1 MDLIKHLNEND
12 KIRNICI
19 LAHVDHGKTT
29 LVDNLISSNKIISD
43 KNIGK
48 VKYLDSRED
57 EQKRQITMKSSS
69 ILLKHTY
76 SKLYLSEIFNDIT
89 DSTKGGNNQCNV
101 KNENYEM
108 HVNHKEFVKNDNNE
122 NALKCGKDSIN
133 IEKECGDSKENDE
146 ESLVRTRNNNY
157 VSDNNHN
164 NSRSSGTHLINII
177 DTPGHVDFSSEVSTC
192 VRICDGSLILIDCIE
207 GLCSQTK
214 TVLRQTWKEMIKSI
228 IVINKIDKLITNQ
241 NMDSIS
247 AYEHIN
253 NIIEQVNA
261 YIYQLYIEENMNNE
275 NIETSELEK
284 YSYSPLKGNVL
295 LCSSIH
301 CWCVDMNIFSI
312 LFCKKMN
319 IDLNNS
325 YKIKKYMWN
334 QYYFNMKEKK
344 ILKIPNDTNYSC
356 NNMSTKKK
364 KKKNLFSLVV
374 LDFLWKI
381 YDITTINRDDD
392 KIKKL
397 CSELNISDQFLKKNQ
412 QNNSENNTFILTY
425 IMSHFLNLS
434 RSIFNACIEMFP
446 SPKSIDESRL
456 FKIFPSLYNEKIYKN
471 IINCSLTNEF
481 TIIYISKY
489 ICANIHNNTL
499 VGFKGFYD
507 KNTFL
512 SICRIY
518 SGMLYQNMIL
528 YICGKSIKT
537 VVKKI
542 YICMGGDL
550 LPINEAFAGNIVAVY
565 LSIINDGD
573 HSCVHN
579 DTNRINGLKEQEIIN
594 MSDHNLCEKFGQH
607 NNGYVGQNERG
618 EEEKVEEVKEVL
630 KEEKEKD
637 VDEVEEEET
646 LFENNN
652 GCSLDNKKKIMNR
665 SGNCTPTNNKT
676 KNTNDQFCINT
687 PLNIGGSCNT
697 EDLQYLSNT
706 LMKLI
711 KNKQNKKE
719 HNIFLMNNDGIF
731 LNKNITLSSQE
742 NMDSFILPFSDTS
755 STILHTIIEPKN
767 IQDMN
772 KFLYGLI
779 LLYTCDTS
787 IDIDFNEKGEYILKF
802 CGEIHM
808 QKCLSDFVNIY
819 SNIEIK
825 TSDTNISI
833 REGISDNYIKV
844 KRKKN
849 KIHDNL
855 KDLYNYYL
863 KIHMDSHHKIS
874 ENNNNYNYNNMNG
887 EIAKDSYKIVAGNE
901 NCNIISKEK
910 NSICN
915 NNADDGNYFTKMK
928 KDGLEHLFKNIN
940 LEKEN
945 HFLNILFNYSHNTI
959 CHKLNNNSFY
969 VFLSVLD
976 MPENMLHFFDKHYS
990 NIQTILE
997 NRSISPS
1004 LLNYSKIDLSCKNE
1018 YFMYKQCLINLEKC
1032 VNDLCFSDNIDYD
1045 NIIENRLSKSIV
1057 SSSVK
1062 REEGEWDK
1070 AEDKEKEKVAERDKE
1085 KVKEGKS
1092 KIHELNQI
1100 INENLTHDSNDEE
1113 SQHNNNDRNIMNDY
1127 NSTENTKRDSNYHNN
1142 EKISSLRKNKN
1153 FQLELWDIC
1162 VQNGSITLLYIKKY
1176 FNKKKNNEYIL
1187 DNILTNEKYK
1197 NIINQRSFVDT
1208 YLSDTNSDIN
1218 IYLNNISLGFKL
1230 ASKYGPIAQEPIRGA
1245 LFVIEGLIID
1255 EASNDEPFEDGNSKD
1270 NLEDKINAGNIIA
1283 LMKEACLNSMQQ
1295 NKLRIFEPMLR
1306 LNLTCESNV
1315 LGKVYNVLLKRR
1327 CSILSEEI
1335 KDGYFLYCID
1345 AYLPLFNSF
1354 KLAEELRSKCSGN
1367 VIYDIQ
1373 FSHWNKLNEDIF
1385 LLNDSSSVI
1394 YDEDFDIKL
1403 TDNTATEI
1411 VNYIRRAKGLETNEK
1426 IIQKPEKQ
1434 CTLKK

>member
-1 MDLIKHLNEND
+1 MDLVKHLNDSNR
-12 KIRNICI
+12 IRNICI

-48 VKYLDSRED
+48 VKYLDNRED

-76 SKLYLSEIFNDIT
+76 
-89 DSTKGGNNQCNV
+89 
-101 KNENYEM
+101 NENYLNEM
-108 HVNHKEFVKNDNNE
+108 FISGDASGYGSSGKDPVMQGRSEEDVRRNGNEEATTLGERKNDRVD
-122 NALKCGKDSIN
+122 AKKLF
-133 IEKECGDSKENDE
+133 GDSREGGEKITTGEN
-146 ESLVRTRNNNY
+146 S
-157 VSDNNHN
+157 S
-164 NSRSSGTHLINII
+164 NSCSSNTYLINII

-214 TVLRQTWKEMIKSI
+214 IVLRQTWKEMIKCI
-228 IVINKIDKLITNQ
+228 LVINKIDKLITNKH
-241 NMDSIS
+241 MDSMS

-261 YIYQLYIEENMNNE
+261 YIYQLYVEENMNNE

-284 YSYSPLKGNVL
+284 HSYSPLKGNVL

-301 CWCVDMNIFSI
+301 CWCVDINIFSF

-319 IDLNNS
+319 IDVSNCH
-325 YKIKKYMWN
+325 KIKKYMWN

-344 ILKIPNDTNYSC
+344 ILKIPNDTTFST
-356 NNMSTKKK
+356 NNNAIKK

-374 LDFLWKI
+374 LDFLWQI

-397 CSELNISDQFLKKNQ
+397 CAELNISDSFLKKSQSTGKGSTSQAANKSS
-412 QNNSENNTFILTY
+412 NNKASAGCSGGSGVNPESNTFVLTY

-446 SPKSIDESRL
+446 SPKRIDEGRL
-456 FKIFPSLYNEKIYKN
+456 FKIFPSLYNEKIYEN
-471 IINCSLTNEF
+471 IINCSTTRDF
-481 TIIYISKY
+481 TTIYISKY
-489 ICANIHNNTL
+489 ICANVQNNTL

-518 SGMLYQNMIL
+518 SGVLYQNMIL
-528 YICGKSIKT
+528 YICGKGIKT
-537 VVKKI
+537 IVKRI

-550 LPINEAFAGNIVAVY
+550 LPIKEAFAGNIVAVY
-565 LSIINDGD
+565 LSIINEKE
-573 HSCVHN
+573 CQ
-579 DTNRINGLKEQEIIN
+579 NGKD
-594 MSDHNLCEKFGQH
+594 M
-607 NNGYVGQNERG
+607 ERG
-618 EEEKVEEVKEVL
+618 NLPNEGEKREEEYIRGDTE
-630 KEEKEKD
+630 
-637 VDEVEEEET
+637 
-646 LFENNN
+646 
-652 GCSLDNKKKIMNR
+652 CSLEKKKIMNN
-665 SGNCTPTNNKT
+665 SGSFTNIENEM
-676 KNTNDQFCINT
+676 KNADDIYTNGHTHMD
-687 PLNIGGSCNT
+687 GCNT
-697 EDLQYLSNT
+697 RGNLQYLSKT
-706 LMKLI
+706 LMNLI
-711 KNKQNKKE
+711 KNKRSKKE
-719 HNIFLMNNDGIF
+719 QNIFLMNNDGIF
-731 LNKNITLSSQE
+731 LNKNITLSSQK
-742 NMDSFILPFSDTS
+742 NMDSFILPFADTC

-767 IQDMN
+767 IQDMS

-779 LLYTCDTS
+779 LLHTCDTS
-787 IDIDFNEKGEYILKF
+787 IDIDFNDRGEYILKF

-833 REGISDNYIKV
+833 REGINENNIKV
-844 KRKKN
+844 KKKKN
-849 KIHDNL
+849 KIQDNL
-855 KDLYNYYL
+855 KDLYNYYTNV
-863 KIHMDSHHKIS
+863 KI
-874 ENNNNYNYNNMNG
+874 ENQSKNYEQGIINM
-887 EIAKDSYKIVAGNE
+887 EMAKESYKNASTIE
-901 NCNIISKEK
+901 NCSLNRERSNTVHNNEYENLSTKQERG
-910 NSICN
+910 NS
-915 NNADDGNYFTKMK
+915 
-928 KDGLEHLFKNIN
+928 LHPFKNIHI
-940 LEKEN
+940 EKEN
-945 HFLNILFNYSHNTI
+945 IFLNKLFNYSHNI
-959 CHKLNNNSFY
+959 VCHKLNNNAFY
-969 VFLSVLD
+969 VFLSVLN
-976 MPENMLHFFDKHYS
+976 MPEKMLHFFDKHYS
-990 NIQTILE
+990 SIQTILE
-997 NRSISPS
+997 NRSISPPF
-1004 LLNYSKIDLSCKNE
+1004 LNYNKVNFSDKNE
-1018 YFMYKQCLINLEKC
+1018 HFMYKQCLINLENC
-1032 VNDLCFSDNIDYD
+1032 VNKLCFSDKVDYD
-1045 NIIENRLSKSIV
+1045 SIMGSASYEEENEMETASDSEKN
-1057 SSSVK
+1057 VK
-1062 REEGEWDK
+1062 REKQAKRQTDVQVNGQTVSKTAVTKEYNLSTNSDQG
-1070 AEDKEKEKVAERDKE
+1070 AENN
-1085 KVKEGKS
+1085 
-1092 KIHELNQI
+1092 IHEKGNF
-1100 INENLTHDSNDEE
+1100 
-1113 SQHNNNDRNIMNDY
+1113 
-1127 NSTENTKRDSNYHNN
+1127 
-1142 EKISSLRKNKN
+1142 LRKNKN
-1153 FQLELWDIC
+1153 YQLDLWDIC

-1176 FNKKKNNEYIL
+1176 FNKKKRNEYLL

-1197 NIINQRSFVDT
+1197 NIINQRSFIDT

-1218 IYLNNISLGFKL
+1218 IYLNNLCLGFKL

-1245 LFVIEGLIID
+1245 LFIIEGLIID
-1255 EASNDEPFEDGNSKD
+1255 EAPSEELFEGANREEENAEQNTKVATEVDKD
-1270 NLEDKINAGNIIA
+1270 MAAEEKINAGNVIA

-1295 NKLRIFEPMLR
+1295 SKLRIFEPMLR

-1385 LLNDSSSVI
+1385 LLTDTSTVL
-1394 YDEDFDIKL
+1394 YDEDFDVKL

-1411 VNYIRRAKGLETNEK
+1411 VNYIRRTKGLETNEK